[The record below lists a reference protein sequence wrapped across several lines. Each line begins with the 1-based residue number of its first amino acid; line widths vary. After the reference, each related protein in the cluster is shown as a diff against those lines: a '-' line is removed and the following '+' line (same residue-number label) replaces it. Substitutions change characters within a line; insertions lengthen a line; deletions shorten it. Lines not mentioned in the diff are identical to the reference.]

1 MLALTLQPVKKISTP
16 THYKEYGLFTICFG
30 PEEGMTKT
38 KGGLS
43 G

>member
-1 MLALTLQPVKKISTP
+1 MLALTLQPVKKISASK
-16 THYKEYGLFTICFG
+16 HYTYYLTFVFW
-30 PEEGMTKT
+30 PDEGMTKT

>member
-1 MLALTLQPVKKISTP
+1 MLALTLQPVKKISISK
-16 THYKEYGLFTICFG
+16 HYTYYLVLVFW
-30 PEEGMTKT
+30 PEEGMSKT